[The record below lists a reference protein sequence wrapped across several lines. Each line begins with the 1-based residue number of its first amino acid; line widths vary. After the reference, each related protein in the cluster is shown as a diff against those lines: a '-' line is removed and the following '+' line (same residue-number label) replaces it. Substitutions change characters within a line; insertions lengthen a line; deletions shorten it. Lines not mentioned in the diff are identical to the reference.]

1 MIVGSREPPYTTES
15 VTDFFYTYPK
25 YKKLMNQN
33 DVVREEEIKNILREK
48 FFSEFDAT
56 HILGDVDFAVTSRH
70 DDPNQTE
77 LFEREWFLWAESK
90 KGSSHNIIDSFIQLI
105 ITIGKAHTHEKH
117 MPPTFLGAFDAK
129 KIAFIEFHHVVSI
142 FYQND
147 FNWNVTP
154 SNHQTKEF
162 KQLKGMLEGTL
173 HEHIATFNLE
183 KDKKALHQF
192 IKKNFRDGRKTNG
205 VAITRNNYLFV
216 FQRWVEEVKPTIAAD
231 WNDIP
236 ATRVADFFFAD
247 LISRGDYTLRSDLA
261 VVLRGDEYKILEQI
275 MQSGKV
281 LFSECTFTDGMKA
294 YRAFWNK
301 YKRPPRQEAI
311 DIILERRDLL
321 IPHDLRQYQGAYF
334 TPPQW
339 VELSQRYLADELGED
354 WQQQYYVW
362 DCCAGTGNLL
372 FGLTEPYRV
381 WASTLDHGDVQ
392 VMKNRTADGE
402 LNLLEKHIFQF
413 DFLNDDF
420 KDLPESLC
428 DVINDPEKR
437 KRLVI
442 YINPPYAEAADKTT
456 VTGRGKNKTDVAVKH
471 RTYHK
476 YLDKIGIAG
485 RELFAQF
492 FIRISCELSPGVL
505 AEFSKL
511 KILQAPNFR
520 EFRKAFQAQLG
531 RNFLVPAASFDNVN
545 GKFPIGFFIWHFQD
559 GVTFE
564 STISDVYDHTDAQ
577 PYPKKISSIDDNRT
591 INDWIITTRNRQ
603 GETNIG
609 YMSAKGVDF
618 QNLNYNFIINNKS
631 QLPHPRGTQ
640 ITDKNICEISVYFA
654 VRHCIEATWLNDRDQ
669 FLYPCDGWQTDY
681 EFQTDC
687 LIFTLFSN
695 ANNIRSSQGINH
707 WIPFT
712 EQEVGAKDNFA
723 SHFMSD
729 YLNNTRTVAQ
739 QVEQTVLFSGQ
750 LEQEQSGSYSPLDNL
765 SHEAETVLDAGRNLW
780 KYYHQQPD
788 ANPNASYY
796 DIRFHFQGTKMSKS
810 GKEQMNPNS
819 TNAEY
824 TILNNNLRQAMRQL
838 ATHIEPKVYQY
849 GFLK

>member
-1 MIVGSREPPYTTES
+1 
-15 VTDFFYTYPK
+15 
-25 YKKLMNQN
+25 MNQN
-33 DVVREEEIKNILREK
+33 AVVREEEIKNILRES

-70 DDPNQTE
+70 DNPNQTE

-90 KGSSHNIIDSFIQLI
+90 KGSSHSIIDSFIQLI

-162 KQLKGMLEGTL
+162 KQLKEMLEGTL
-173 HEHIATFNLE
+173 HENIATFNLE

-275 MQSGKV
+275 MQSGRV
-281 LFSECTFTDGMKA
+281 LFSECSFSDEMKA

-321 IPHDLRQYQGAYF
+321 IPHDLRQYQGAFF

-392 VMKNRTADGE
+392 VMKNRAADGE

-420 KDLPESLC
+420 KDLPESLR
-428 DVINDPEKR
+428 DVINDTEKR

-442 YINPPYAEAADKTT
+442 YINPPYAEAGNKSAMNKED
-456 VTGRGKNKTDVAVKH
+456 VKNKDKVSKGHTIH
-471 RTYHK
+471 RK
-476 YLDKIGIAG
+476 YKKLIGTAAN
-485 RELFAQF
+485 ELFAQF
-492 FIRISCELSPGVL
+492 FIRIYCELSSVVL
-505 AEFSKL
+505 AEFSTL
-511 KILQAPNFR
+511 KILQAPNFDK
-520 EFRKAFQAQLG
+520 FRTVFKALLG
-531 RNFLVPAASFDNVN
+531 KNFIVPASTFDNVA
-545 GKFPIGFFIWHFQD
+545 GIFPIGFFIWHLDQQQIFTD
-559 GVTFE
+559 
-564 STISDVYDHTDAQ
+564 TISDKYDTKGNYLGTHTILC
-577 PYPKKISSIDDNRT
+577 PPKKQLWMDWVKTMHDKNGEIIGHLRT
-591 INDWIITTRNRQ
+591 TC
-603 GETNIG
+603 
-609 YMSAKGVDF
+609 SDF
-618 QNLNYNFIINNKS
+618 QNQNGTFITSQPSPNDILQRRTHEITVNNFHSIAIA
-631 QLPHPRGTQ
+631 
-640 ITDKNICEISVYFA
+640 YA
-654 VRHCIEATWLNDRDQ
+654 VRYCIEHTWLNHNDQ
-669 FLYPCDGWQTDY
+669 LLYPSNDYKTDH
-681 EFQTDC
+681 EFKTDC
-687 LIFTLFSN
+687 LVYTLFHSK
-695 ANNIRSSQGINH
+695 NNIRSSQGVNH

-729 YLNNTRTVAQ
+729 YLNNTHTAAQ
-739 QVEQTVLFSGQ
+739 QTEQADLFSSQ
-750 LEQEQSGSYSPLDNL
+750 PEKEQSGAYRPLDHL
-765 SHEAETVLDAGRNLW
+765 SHEAKTVLDAGQNLW

-796 DIRFHFQGTKMSKS
+796 DIRLHFQGTKLSKS

-838 ATHIEPKVYQY
+838 AAHIEPKVYQY

>member
-1 MIVGSREPPYTTES
+1 MEPFAT
-15 VTDFFYTYPK
+15 
-25 YKKLMNQN
+25 L
-33 DVVREEEIKNILREK
+33 REEEIKNALRDK
-48 FFSEFDAT
+48 FFTSYDAT
-56 HILGDVDFAVTSRH
+56 PILGDVDFAVTSRREN
-70 DDPNQTE
+70 PAQQE
-77 LFEREWFLWAESK
+77 LFEREWFLWAEAK
-90 KGSSHNIIDSFIQLI
+90 KGTSHSLIDSFIQLI

-117 MPPTFLGAFDAK
+117 MPPMFLGAFDAE

-154 SNHQTKEF
+154 SNHTTKEF
-162 KQLKGMLEGTL
+162 KQLKQMLEGTL
-173 HEHIATFNLE
+173 HEHIATFNLQ
-183 KDKKALHQF
+183 KDERALHQF
-192 IKKNFRDGRKTNG
+192 IKKNFRDGRKTDG

-231 WNDIP
+231 WSDIP
-236 ATRVADFFFAD
+236 ATHVADFFFAD

-321 IPHDLRQYQGAYF
+321 IPHDLRQYQGAFF

-392 VMKNRTADGE
+392 VMKNRSADGE

-420 KDLPESLC
+420 ADLPESLRA
-428 DVINDPEKR
+428 VIDDPEKR
-437 KRLVI
+437 KRLVV
-442 YINPPYAEAADKTT
+442 YINPPYAEHTNAQQKTGNGENRTNIAKEKAMYSKYVGEIKTAA
-456 VTGRGKNKTDVAVKH
+456 
-471 RTYHK
+471 
-476 YLDKIGIAG
+476 
-485 RELFAQF
+485 RELFALF
-492 FIRISCELSPGVL
+492 FYRIYRELPSVTL
-505 AEFSKL
+505 AEFSTL
-511 KILQAPNFR
+511 KILQASNFR

-531 RNFLVPAASFDNVN
+531 RNFLVPAATFDNVK
-545 GKFPIGFFIWHFQD
+545 GKFPIGFFIWHLDTPEQFKGTKSILYGTD
-559 GVTFE
+559 GMEIGEKDIICYDNEKLVIEWLRLYYDKE
-564 STISDVYDHTDAQ
+564 ST
-577 PYPKKISSIDDNRT
+577 P
-591 INDWIITTRNRQ
+591 
-603 GETNIG
+603 IG
-609 YMSAKGVDF
+609 YLRMVGTDM
-618 QNLNYNFIINNKS
+618 QNNNGIFITS
-631 QLPHPRGTQ
+631 QLSTNDLKERLYTQ
-640 ITDKNICEISVYFA
+640 ITPNNIIPICIYWA
-654 VRHCIEATWLNDRDQ
+654 IRHVVEETWYNDRDQ
-669 FLYPCDGWQTDY
+669 FLYPNRQWEHDH

-687 LIFTLFSN
+687 LTLALFD
-695 ANNIRSSQGINH
+695 NNISSSHGTNH

-712 EQEVGAKDNFA
+712 EVEVGAQDNFT

-729 YLNNTRTVAQ
+729 YLNNTHSVNQ
-739 QVEQTVLFSGQ
+739 QNIQADLFSTQEGQ
-750 LEQEQSGSYSPLDNL
+750 QQSSSYRPLDHL
-765 SHEAETVLDAGRNLW
+765 SKEAETVLTAGRNLW
-780 KYYHQQPD
+780 TYYHQQD
-788 ANPNASYY
+788 GANPNASYY
-796 DIRFHFQGTKMSKS
+796 DIRLHFLGTKLTKS
-810 GKEQMNPNS
+810 GKEQMNTES
-819 TNAEY
+819 TDTTY
-824 TILNNNLRQAMRQL
+824 TTLNNILRESMRQL
-838 ATHIEPKVYQY
+838 AHHIEPKVYKY